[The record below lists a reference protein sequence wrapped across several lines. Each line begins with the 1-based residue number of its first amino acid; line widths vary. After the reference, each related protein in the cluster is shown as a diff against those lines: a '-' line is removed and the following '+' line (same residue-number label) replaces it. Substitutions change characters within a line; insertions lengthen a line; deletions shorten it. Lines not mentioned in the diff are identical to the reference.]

1 MISSQKR
8 SRRRRTTFTLLLTG
22 LSTLATSFCKASERN
37 RSHET
42 SSKSHAHDPA
52 HSARAFALPATAARG
67 ICSRGIIDAGQAL
80 GPELDAEAI
89 PPHEVKYPLLL
100 PQHLS
105 LPLVTSLKLA
115 LVSKND

>member
-1 MISSQKR
+1 MR
-8 SRRRRTTFTLLLTG
+8 YV
-22 LSTLATSFCKASERN
+22 
-37 RSHET
+37 
-42 SSKSHAHDPA
+42 
-52 HSARAFALPATAARG
+52 RG
-67 ICSRGIIDAGQAL
+67 TPGIWSRGIIDAGQAL

>member
-1 MISSQKR
+1 MLALAEFDASLPGAAAGANAAVSRLQPDASSLFR
-8 SRRRRTTFTLLLTG
+8 
-22 LSTLATSFCKASERN
+22 C
-37 RSHET
+37 
-42 SSKSHAHDPA
+42 
-52 HSARAFALPATAARG
+52 
-67 ICSRGIIDAGQAL
+67 IIEDGQAL

-100 PQHLS
+100 SQHLS